1 MARFSSGWTTVWPE
15 NTRVGLAVS
24 GGPDSLALLALAH
37 AALPGK
43 FAVATVD
50 HGLRA
55 GSVAEAAMV
64 AGLCEGLGVAH
75 RTLTVEVPRAGN
87 LSAAARTARY
97 AALGEWAAELGL
109 TAIVTA
115 HHADDQAETL
125 LLRLNR
131 GAGLGGLAAMRPRA
145 PLPGLGLGNP
155 AIALLRPLLGW
166 RKAELEAVVAAAG
179 WTPADDPSNRDPRF
193 DRARLRAALATGDLL
208 DPARVAASAGHLRD
222 AAEALDWAIA
232 REFAERVTADAQAT
246 TYRPLAPRAIRLGV
260 LARIVAKTV
269 DGAQA
274 PRGDELA
281 RLLATLDGGGIATL
295 GGWRGNAREAGL
307 WRFTRTPPP
316 RSKS

>member
-1 MARFSSGWTTVWPE
+1 M
-15 NTRVGLAVS
+15 GLAVS
-24 GGPDSLALLALAH
+24 GGPDSLALLALAQ

-43 FAVATVD
+43 IAVATVD

-64 AGLCEGLGVAH
+64 AGLCEGLGIAH

-97 AALGEWAAELGL
+97 TALGHWAAELGL

-145 PLPGLGLGNP
+145 RLPGNP

-166 RKAELEAVVAAAG
+166 RKAELAGVVAAAG
-179 WTPADDPSNRDPRF
+179 WTSADDPSNRDPRF

-208 DPARVAASAGHLRD
+208 DPARLAASAGHLRD

-232 REFAERVTADAQAT
+232 REFADRVTADAEAT
-246 TYRPLAPRAIRLGV
+246 IYCPLAPRAIRFGV
-260 LARIVAKTV
+260 LARIVAQTV
-269 DGAQA
+269 DGAKP
-274 PRGDELA
+274 PRGDELV
-281 RLLATLDGGGIATL
+281 RLLATLEAGGIATL
-295 GGWRGNAREAGL
+295 GGWRGDARQAGR

>member
-1 MARFSSGWTTVWPE
+1 M
-15 NTRVGLAVS
+15 GLAVS

-37 AALPGK
+37 VALPRK

-55 GSVAEAAMV
+55 GSAAEAAMV
-64 AGLCEGLGVAH
+64 AGLCEGRGIAH
-75 RTLTVEVPRAGN
+75 RTLTVEVPRGGN
-87 LSAAARTARY
+87 LSAAARTVRY
-97 AALGEWAAELGL
+97 EALGNWARELGL
-109 TAIVTA
+109 TAIATA

-131 GAGLGGLAAMRPRA
+131 GAGLAGLAAMRPKT
-145 PLPGLGLGNP
+145 PLPGPGPGSP

-166 RKAELEAVVAAAG
+166 RKAELVAVVAAAG

-222 AAEALDWAIA
+222 AAEALDWAVA
-232 REFAERVTADAQAT
+232 REFAERVTTDPEAT
-246 TYRPLAPRAIRLGV
+246 TYCPLAPRAIRLGV
-260 LARIVAKTV
+260 LARIV
-269 DGAQA
+269 GAAQP

-281 RLLATLDGGGIATL
+281 RLLVTLESGGIATL
-295 GGWRGNAREAGL
+295 GGWRGDAREAGL
-307 WRFTRTPPP
+307 WRFTRTAPP